1 MYSIDLLPQCDNFL
15 LHKLNSFRGNY
26 LRKYGIW
33 LVIFVTELEECILQ
47 PIRSLFNSKLSCIH
61 QLLILNYLGRL
72 AQHWAVMEY
81 ERFKNCLS
89 GPFPMTNANI
99 EEGPLDSIFGL
110 SEAITQMAETGFC
123 QLVSKGENSDR
134 HRLHVNTYIQETLSI
149 FRTVCI
155 FFARCPLAE
164 PAELPETQK
173 LVYFFCIC
181 PLVSFLELV
190 TRWKIF
196 WIL

>member
-1 MYSIDLLPQCDNFL
+1 M
-15 LHKLNSFRGNY
+15 
-26 LRKYGIW
+26 
-33 LVIFVTELEECILQ
+33 IFVTELEECILQ

-155 FFARCPLAE
+155 FFAHCPLAE

-181 PLVSFLELV
+181 PLVSFLDLV

>member
-1 MYSIDLLPQCDNFL
+1 M
-15 LHKLNSFRGNY
+15 
-26 LRKYGIW
+26 
-33 LVIFVTELEECILQ
+33 IFVTELEECILQ

-123 QLVSKGENSDR
+123 QLVSKDENSDR

-164 PAELPETQK
+164 QAKLLETQK
-173 LVYFFCIC
+173 LIFIFFRIC
-181 PLVSFLELV
+181 PNYCLKHSWTSCRVGRFFGYFRHFGRAFRTL
-190 TRWKIF
+190 
-196 WIL
+196 

>member
-1 MYSIDLLPQCDNFL
+1 M
-15 LHKLNSFRGNY
+15 
-26 LRKYGIW
+26 
-33 LVIFVTELEECILQ
+33 IFVTELEECILQ

-72 AQHWAVMEY
+72 AQNWAVMEY

-123 QLVSKGENSDR
+123 QLVSKDENSDR

-155 FFARCPLAE
+155 FFFARCPLAE
-164 PAELPETQK
+164 PAELLETQK
-173 LVYFFCIC
+173 LDYFFCIC
-181 PLVSFLELV
+181 PNYCLNYYWTS
-190 TRWKIF
+190 
-196 WIL
+196 

>member
-1 MYSIDLLPQCDNFL
+1 M
-15 LHKLNSFRGNY
+15 
-26 LRKYGIW
+26 
-33 LVIFVTELEECILQ
+33 IFVTELEECILQ

-123 QLVSKGENSDR
+123 QLVSKDENSDR

-155 FFARCPLAE
+155 FFAHCPLAE

-181 PLVSFLELV
+181 PLESFLDLV